1 MKTGMFKYS
10 LLAATMAFSG
20 LTMAVSP
27 SATLLVKGQ
36 VSTGTCT
43 ATLST
48 PNIDLGTT
56 STDKLPATGSY
67 FVKETTTKLVV
78 DCTSPL
84 KYQISM
90 TDNRSDSA
98 VSASDLGI
106 MSSGAAT
113 TIMGLGKTADGSK
126 NIGGYFLS
134 FIEDGSNSAVNGS
147 TSLSVTRIGRTTAS
161 DSDWKVLPDAAG
173 NNTYHYVMSPLNNAA
188 GGIGNVG
195 YIAFSSTGDA
205 VPGASTSATFALLS
219 RFYLS
224 SELQSITDQE
234 QIDGSVT
241 FNLDYL

>member
-67 FVKETTTKLVV
+67 FVKETYPKLVV

-106 MSSGAAT
+106 SSEAAT
-113 TIMGLGKTADGSK
+113 TVMGLGKTADGSK
-126 NIGGYFLS
+126 NIGGYFLA

-173 NNTYHYVMSPLNNAA
+173 TNTYHYVISPLNNAA

-205 VPGASTSATFALLS
+205 VPGASTSATFALMS

-224 SELQSITDQE
+224 SALQSITDQE

>member
-1 MKTGMFKYS
+1 
-10 LLAATMAFSG
+10 
-20 LTMAVSP
+20 
-27 SATLLVKGQ
+27 
-36 VSTGTCT
+36 
-43 ATLST
+43 
-48 PNIDLGTT
+48 
-56 STDKLPATGSY
+56 
-67 FVKETTTKLVV
+67 
-78 DCTSPL
+78 
-84 KYQISM
+84 M

-98 VSASDLGI
+98 VSASDLGN

-173 NNTYHYVMSPLNNAA
+173 TNTYHYAMSPLNNAA

-205 VPGASTSATFALLS
+205 VPELPHRLHLLCCPDS
-219 RFYLS
+219 IFPVNYN
-224 SELQSITDQE
+224 QSPTRNRL
-234 QIDGSVT
+234 T
-241 FNLDYL
+241 AA